1 MKSLEVGVIGA
12 GTAGLATA
20 AILAR
25 QGHQVTVLEKAPA
38 LTPVGAGLLIQP
50 SGMAVFQHLGVLPH
64 AQALG
69 APIDVLQ
76 GWLKSQ
82 PRAGGGMRDDL
93 LINSRY
99 TEAAPDRV
107 GLGMHRAALCDVLMA
122 AVTRHQAEVVYGA
135 EVSAVVDHGDQVQV
149 EMRVHAQPST
159 RRFDLVLIA
168 NGARS
173 SLRPQAWTRLDQAYP
188 WGAAWAIVPEV
199 TDLDYRVLHQF
210 YHGTS
215 RMMGLLPTGYA
226 SGSLDAP
233 RLTSIFWSLPAE
245 RLESWLSSPDSAFQA
260 WQDEVMQIWPRAG
273 RWVCESGLRPEQFLA
288 ARYRDVVMS
297 RFGSGRVGVI
307 GDAAHAMS
315 PQLGQGA
322 NMALLDAWAIGRASR
337 MADMASFWQTYH
349 QLRLPSIR
357 FYQFMSRLLTPFYQS
372 DISGLAQMRNLSFR
386 WMAYLPWL
394 RRQMAATISGVKCGP
409 LQEISLAAIA
419 AVD

>member
-1 MKSLEVGVIGA
+1 MKSLQVGIIGA

-25 QGHQVTVLEKAPA
+25 QGHAVTLLEKAPA
-38 LTPVGAGLLIQP
+38 LAPVGAGLLVQP
-50 SGMAVFQHLGVLPH
+50 SGMAVFHHLGVLDH

-76 GWLKSQ
+76 GWLRS
-82 PRAGGGMRDDL
+82 RAVSGGGIHDDL

-122 AVTRHQAEVVYGA
+122 AVSQHQAEVIYGS
-135 EVSAVVDHGDQVQV
+135 EVDTVVDHGDQVQV
-149 EMRVHAQPST
+149 DMRVHAQPRTLS
-159 RRFDLVLIA
+159 FDLVLIA

-173 SLRPQAWTRLDQAYP
+173 TLRPQGWTRLDQAYP
-188 WGAAWAIVPEV
+188 WGAVWAIVSEV

-226 SGSLDAP
+226 SGQLDAP
-233 RLTSIFWSLPAE
+233 RLTSIFWSLPAD
-245 RLESWLSSPDSAFQA
+245 RLEPWLASSDHAFTA
-260 WQDEVMQIWPRAG
+260 WQKEVMQLWPRAG
-273 RWVCESGLRPEQFLA
+273 RWVLESGVRPEQFLA

-297 RFGSGRVGVI
+297 RFGQGRVGVI

-337 MADMASFWQTYH
+337 ERDMVAFWQRYH

-357 FYQFMSRLLTPFYQS
+357 FYQLMSRLLTPFYQS

-419 AVD
+419 ARD